1 MAIENAE
8 GYSSKYCMH
17 EGTAWRLAE
26 RYRHSSAHRAAE
38 RIGGG
43 GAGQIQKVGLHK
55 VVCVRRR
62 MGHAARKF

>member
-17 EGTAWRLAE
+17 ERTAWRLAE

-43 GAGQIQKVGLHK
+43 GGQGKYKKWGSTKWFV
-55 VVCVRRR
+55 
-62 MGHAARKF
+62 